1 MFIIYVVMMA
11 TMTAIVLAAL
21 YMLLA
26 SHRKDS
32 NEGVFDNPPNTVVMF
47 IHMQR
52 CMHCVKFQKSFDE
65 AKSDPQL
72 AKRFKFEDFDANS
85 EGAKQYSTFHDGA
98 FPCYMAFDGKKGLL
112 KKGAGYLSTADF
124 KAWLP

>member
-32 NEGVFDNPPNTVVMF
+32 NKGFFDNPPNTVVF